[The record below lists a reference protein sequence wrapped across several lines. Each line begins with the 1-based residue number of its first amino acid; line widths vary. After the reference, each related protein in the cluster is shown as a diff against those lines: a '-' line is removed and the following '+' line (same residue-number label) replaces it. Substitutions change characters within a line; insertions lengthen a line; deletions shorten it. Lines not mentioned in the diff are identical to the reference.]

1 MLLETL
7 TGIAQLCH
15 LFLSLISPFSQ
26 RLHKLYYR
34 YPGSCSNSSC
44 EFEESIHVT
53 VRDAIL
59 DTGLAFHGRE
69 PLRKGYSCFGHN
81 SSQNLKVDGRVS

>member
-1 MLLETL
+1 M
-7 TGIAQLCH
+7 
-15 LFLSLISPFSQ
+15 
-26 RLHKLYYR
+26 
-34 YPGSCSNSSC
+34 
-44 EFEESIHVT
+44 T

-81 SSQNLKVDGRVS
+81 SSQNRKVDGRVLLLCGTCNITSFTLRFQLSVKYGRQAEMQMYYITT